1 MLKTRCYYC
10 GDLSHLVWKCLV
22 RMNIRQLTVKQQEEL
37 MKDLNVL
44 KDVKNLQQHELKE
57 ANPLDNKYELLKQDF
72 VTRAHKLLVALHW

>member
-1 MLKTRCYYC
+1 
-10 GDLSHLVWKCLV
+10 
-22 RMNIRQLTVKQQEEL
+22 

-57 ANPLDNKYELLKQDF
+57 ANSLDNKYELLKQDF